1 MIITRGAGAR
11 CERQCG
17 GTTDCG
23 KRRKLDVAT
32 TAVAYLSALGLQVGE
47 FAVVWLA
54 ISDGLDRA
62 EEPVS
67 RYATWRAYGTYVVG
81 YSLFGVLMA
90 FYLYAINKH
99 LRKSGTDAHG
109 AAVDSFEKLYSWAGL
124 VAKLGL
130 LLSELYVH
138 KQYDASTDGVL
149 AGTILLTLSIIVAV
163 IIIAGAA
170 PKCCS
175 LSQFQSP

>member
-1 MIITRGAGAR
+1 M
-11 CERQCG
+11 
-17 GTTDCG
+17 
-23 KRRKLDVAT
+23 
-32 TAVAYLSALGLQVGE
+32 AYLSALGLQVGE

-90 FYLYAINKH
+90 FYLHAISAH
-99 LRKSGTDAHG
+99 LRKPGTRRHDTIA
-109 AAVDSFEKLYSWAGL
+109 DDFEKLYSWAGL

-138 KQYDASTDGVL
+138 KQDEASIDGVM
-149 AGTILLTLSIIVAV
+149 AGTIVLTIS
-163 IIIAGAA
+163 IIIAAGAQN
-170 PKCCS
+170 CCS
-175 LSQFQSP
+175 GSQFPSP

>member
-1 MIITRGAGAR
+1 MITTRGAGAR
-11 CERQCG
+11 CERQCR

-90 FYLYAINKH
+90 FYLYAISTH
-99 LRKSGTDAHG
+99 LRKSDARAHE

-124 VAKLGL
+124 GAKLGL

-149 AGTILLTLSIIVAV
+149 AGTILLTISIIIVAV
-163 IIIAGAA
+163 IIIAKKS

-175 LSQFQSP
+175 RSDLES

>member
-1 MIITRGAGAR
+1 MITTRGAGAR
-11 CERQCG
+11 CERQCR

-23 KRRKLDVAT
+23 KRRELDVAT

-90 FYLYAINKH
+90 FYLHAISTH
-99 LRKSGTDAHG
+99 LRKSDARAHG
-109 AAVDSFEKLYSWAGL
+109 AAVDDFEKLYSWAGL

-149 AGTILLTLSIIVAV
+149 AGTILLTISIIVAV
-163 IIIAGAA
+163 IIIAGGG

-175 LSQFQSP
+175 RSQFDN